1 MVRTYSHAVYI
12 GRFQPVH
19 NAHLESI
26 RRTLEKADR
35 LLLFIGS
42 ANRVE
47 TVRNPWSFRERESF
61 LRDAICEY
69 FGEPLRSE
77 RNDLPDESILNRITF
92 LPLRDYLYNDYKWL
106 SEVYAKAVAHG
117 AGEGENTLL
126 VGCDKDDSSYYLRM
140 FPRWTLELI
149 PYLYDL
155 DSTDIRRHLFEGETI
170 TGETV
175 QPSTERFLNGW
186 IGSAGSERLCEEY
199 FYYRDY
205 LKSWE
210 SAPYTPIFTTVD
222 ALVIKSGCLL
232 LIRRGFQPGKGL
244 WALPGGFLNP
254 DEHIIDSMVRELK
267 EETRIRVPKGELREG
282 VRDVRVFDHPRRSLR
297 GRIITHAHL
306 VDLGIGPLPE
316 VKAASDASG
325 AHWVPLADVMQQES
339 QFFED
344 HFDIIVNMVSRY

>member
-1 MVRTYSHAVYI
+1 MARSYSHAVYI

-47 TVRNPWSFRERESF
+47 TVRNPWSFQERERF
-61 LRDAICEY
+61 LGDAIREY
-69 FGEPLRSE
+69 FGESLRDE
-77 RNDLPDESILNRITF
+77 WQDRTGESILDRIVM

-106 SEVYAKAVAHG
+106 SEVYAKAILHG
-117 AGEGENTLL
+117 AGEGKGTLL
-126 VGCDKDDSSYYLRM
+126 IGCEKDDSSYYLRM
-140 FPRWTLELI
+140 FPKWDLELV
-149 PYLYDL
+149 PYLYNL
-155 DSTDIRRHLFEGETI
+155 DATEVRTHLFEKGIVEGE
-170 TGETV
+170 GV
-175 QPSTERFLNGW
+175 QPSTERFINEW
-186 IGSAGSERLCEEY
+186 VRSAESERLREEY

-205 LKSWE
+205 LNAWE

-232 LIRRGFQPGKGL
+232 LIKRGFQPGKGL
-244 WALPGGFLNP
+244 WALPGGFLDPN
-254 DEHIIDSMVRELK
+254 EHIVDSMVRELK
-267 EETRIRVPKGELREG
+267 EETRIKVPQRELREG

-297 GRIITHAHL
+297 GRIITHAHV
-306 VDLGIGPLPE
+306 VDLGIGPLPD

-325 AHWVPLADVMQQES
+325 AHWVPLADVMQWEKE
-339 QFFED
+339 FFED
-344 HFDIIVNMVSRY
+344 HFDIIVNMVSKY

>member
-1 MVRTYSHAVYI
+1 MARTYSHAVYI

-61 LRDAICEY
+61 LRDAIREY
-69 FGEPLRSE
+69 FGEPLRGE
-77 RNDLPDESILNRITF
+77 RSDRPGESILNRITF

-117 AGEGENTLL
+117 AGEGASTLL

-140 FPRWTLELI
+140 FPRWSLELV
-149 PYLYDL
+149 PYLYNL
-155 DSTDIRRHLFEGETI
+155 DSTDIRTHLFEGGTI
-170 TGETV
+170 AGETV
-175 QPSTERFLNGW
+175 QPSTERFLNEW
-186 IGSAGSERLCEEY
+186 IGSAGSLRLREEY

-210 SAPYTPIFTTVD
+210 SAPYAPIFTTVD

-306 VDLGIGPLPE
+306 IDLGIGPLPD

-325 AHWVPLADVMQQES
+325 AHWVPLADVMQQEP